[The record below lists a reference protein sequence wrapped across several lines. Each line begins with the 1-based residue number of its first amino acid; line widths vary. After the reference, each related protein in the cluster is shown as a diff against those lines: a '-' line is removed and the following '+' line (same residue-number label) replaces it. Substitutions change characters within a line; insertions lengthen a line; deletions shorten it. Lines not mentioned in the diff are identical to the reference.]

1 MPVMLTQGLYH
12 AIKTSEGL
20 SKAFEEVN
28 KQLPLVQ
35 DTLTLAKGKV
45 PYLDDATGAS
55 VKETLQQCGQNVQCL
70 LEIFE
75 ALKDAEGRSI
85 KKAYSQV
92 VIHIGKRQ
100 DKIQVDVQSRTT
112 KKLGH
117 RHKPQEKSPLAEFT
131 SDDLCLYTQPLE
143 LKDHEVGRAA
153 RVAIA
158 EDGGLIRVG
167 PKIYIRDGAG
177 DFKLLDL
184 GYTRARYVEA
194 PQTNYSDEEQSDSDS
209 SSDSSQEDSPD
220 EEVRIVMQSEPGF
233 ASVDVDRGWNSD
245 SSNSA
250 RESPSSSSTTEVTD
264 ELPDNHFNDWSSEDE
279 DMVLKDVDES
289 SNESMD
295 TVSAVGS
302 ALSQDADDET
312 DPDGDNSSDIS
323 LKSTISRQMW
333 GDSDSGTERSDDE
346 PESFTMEEPSEE
358 RFSDC
363 RQLVIFSFNPLTN
376 QVYRRFRF
384 VYRWVGRLFNSP
396 PIIHPT
402 YALAVWPL
410 GRNEILF
417 ADLAGSPQVTYFT
430 RSLRTGARDI
440 CHISIQAKFSDCGQF
455 LHLVCLDGR
464 RDGNSELLHDGQTKA
479 AEDLGRISQLY
490 LRVSTYRLSKGKPA
504 RSPLRLV
511 YKATVRLDC
520 ELLRKNGNCR
530 LPASPLPNTITWT
543 ADHVYATESH
553 SILRVYRLPLY
564 RGVEE
569 RDLGQDA
576 WRQVSDEKRNA
587 PDSDSEMD
595 LDEPKPAQVAFRN
608 EKSIFLP
615 NSASRRSVSFFP
627 APDEAIGTAKVDK
640 EDTGKAKPSSKS
652 HKQKSEGEKV
662 VATVVISPEDSLINK
677 EQPPYLGPPQVFY
690 LTADE
695 FGSWKRINED
705 DCGAGKDC
713 AEAWSGGQLEAR
725 YERFDNEEDC
735 DMVPYFR

>member
-1 MPVMLTQGLYH
+1 MASGLEIVSLINGSIDVIKLIQGFYG

-20 SKAFEEVN
+20 PKAFDEVN

-35 DTLTLAKGKV
+35 NTLTLAKGKV

-70 LEIFE
+70 LEISE

-85 KKAYSQV
+85 KKAYSRV

-112 KKLGH
+112 KKPGY

-167 PKIYIRDGAG
+167 PKIYIRDGADSENNRPG
-177 DFKLLDL
+177 
-184 GYTRARYVEA
+184 A
-194 PQTNYSDEEQSDSDS
+194 PQTDHSDEEQSDSDS
-209 SSDSSQEDSPD
+209 SSDSSQEDSSD
-220 EEVRIVMQSEPGF
+220 EEVRTVMQSDPGF

-250 RESPSSSSTTEVTD
+250 RESPSSGSTTEVTD
-264 ELPDNHFNDWSSEDE
+264 ELPDDHFNDWFSEDE

-363 RQLVIFSFNPLTN
+363 RQLVIFSFNPLTD
-376 QVYRRFRF
+376 Q
-384 VYRWVGRLFNSP
+384 
-396 PIIHPT
+396 
-402 YALAVWPL
+402 PL

-430 RSLRTGARDI
+430 RSLCTGARDI
-440 CHISIQAKFSDCGQF
+440 CHISIQAKFSDCSQF

-464 RDGNSELLHDGQTKA
+464 RDGNSEQLHDGQTKA

-490 LRVSTYRLSKGKPA
+490 LRASTYRLSKGKPA
-504 RSPLRLV
+504 RSPPRLM

-520 ELLRKNGNCR
+520 ELLRKNGTCR

-569 RDLGQDA
+569 RDLGQDG

-595 LDEPKPAQVAFRN
+595 LDELKLAQVVFRN

-627 APDEAIGTAKVDK
+627 APDEEIGTAKVDK
-640 EDTGKAKPSSKS
+640 EDIGKAKPSSKS

-677 EQPPYLGPPQVFY
+677 EQPPYLSPPQVFY

-735 DMVPYFR
+735 DIVPYFR